1 MELSSKQIILGTA
14 ALSAGLIVVCKLL
27 SPEGPVM
34 SGRAKRLAEALFRNA
49 GGNRPA
55 AGSMHMPVVPSPELR
70 ELGAPD
76 ANGNRQTMT
85 RRLYMQL
92 RVLDV
97 DLKVVSDFDKFF
109 NDLKALLVKTP
120 CVLYKDMNCSS
131 AIALLSWSEYPA
143 FFITEIN
150 RILTDPKV
158 ASKFIERKG
167 WTMVG
172 RTYSNGH
179 EKDLEEYLF
188 KKPIRNSTRDD
199 WQWAVWYPLRREGL
213 FYVQP
218 PADQCKML
226 LHHAAI
232 GKAFS
237 EINAAHDIRL
247 KSFGLDA
254 EDNEYVVGLVGDDL
268 HALSRVVEEMR
279 KTRHTAE
286 FLESLGPFFAGQK
299 VWKSEVADKY

>member
-1 MELSSKQIILGTA
+1 MEPSSKQIILGTA
-14 ALSAGLIVVCKLL
+14 ALSAGLIVVYKLF
-27 SPEGPVM
+27 STEGPVM
-34 SGRAKRLAEALFRNA
+34 SGRARRLAEALFRNA
-49 GGNRPA
+49 GGNHPTGA
-55 AGSMHMPVVPSPELR
+55 SMHMPVVPTPELR

-76 ANGNRQTMT
+76 ANGDRQTMT

-97 DLKVVSDFDKFF
+97 DLKVVSDFDKFL
-109 NDLKALLVKTP
+109 NELKALLVKTP
-120 CVLYKDMNCSS
+120 CVLYKDMNSNS
-131 AIALLSWSEYPA
+131 AIALLSWSEDPA

-150 RILTDPKV
+150 RILADPKV
-158 ASKFIERKG
+158 ASNFNERKG
-167 WTMVG
+167 WTMIG
-172 RTYSNGH
+172 KTYSNGH

-199 WQWAVWYPLRREGL
+199 WQWAVWYPLRRKGP

-254 EDNEYVVGLVGDDL
+254 ADNEYVIGLVGDDL
-268 HALSRVVEEMR
+268 HGLSRVVEEMR

-286 FLESLGPFFAGQK
+286 FLESLGPFFAGQR
-299 VWKSEVADKY
+299 VWKSEVADKF